1 MTPTRGQNDP
11 CEAPK
16 HASLRIGVDLGGT
29 KIEAIGL
36 DRAGAIVARRRVPTP
51 AHDYDAILRAIV
63 ALVGDIE
70 RETGLR
76 GRVGLGGPGSIS
88 PHTGRIRGSNTAVV
102 NGKAL
107 DVDLSRLLARPV
119 KVENDANCFALSEAV
134 DGAGAGAGSVF
145 GVILGT
151 GVGGGL
157 VVDGAIVAGRN
168 HIAGEWGHTP
178 LPWMTRDEYP
188 GVRCFCG
195 HDGCIETFLSGPAL
209 ARDYVT
215 RAGVATTAVD
225 IAARAKNGEAHAC
238 AALDAY
244 RDRLARALAMLINI
258 LDPDVVVLGGGVSN
272 IARIYDGLTENVAV
286 HAFTDKLDT
295 VIRRN
300 RHGDSSGV
308 RGAAWIWREEADRP
322 APDDGPFP

>member
-1 MTPTRGQNDP
+1 MTPTIEGIDANPTKDTS
-11 CEAPK
+11 
-16 HASLRIGVDLGGT
+16 SLRIGVDLGGT

-36 DRAGAIVARRRVPTP
+36 DRAGAIVARRRVATP
-51 AHDYDAILRAIV
+51 AHDYDAILHAIV
-63 ALVGDIE
+63 ALVSDIE

-76 GRVGLGGPGSIS
+76 GRVGLGGPGSLS
-88 PHTGRIRGSNTAVV
+88 PHTGLIRGSNTAVV

-107 DVDLSRLLARPV
+107 DADLSRLLARQV

-134 DGAGAGAGSVF
+134 DGAGAGARSVF

-188 GVRCFCG
+188 GARCFCG
-195 HDGCIETFLSGPAL
+195 HNGCIETFLCGPAL
-209 ARDYVT
+209 ARDYEKRTGLVTSAVDVAT
-215 RAGVATTAVD
+215 RAD
-225 IAARAKNGEAHAC
+225 KGEAHAC
-238 AALDAY
+238 ATLDAY

-258 LDPDVVVLGGGVSN
+258 LDPDVIVLGGGVSN
-272 IARIYDGLTENVAV
+272 IARIYDGLTEKVAA
-286 HAFTDKLDT
+286 HAFTDALDT
-295 VIRRN
+295 TIRRN

-308 RGAAWIWREEADRP
+308 RGAAWLWRD
-322 APDDGPFP
+322 